1 MGDLE
6 IHTADGWIKLED
18 VPLFN
23 TIPCQLC
30 NEPTEVRDITLP
42 VVVKDGK
49 LVTGTWSCNKCKA
62 VNG

>member
-18 VPLFN
+18 VPLFD

-30 NEPTEVRDITLP
+30 NEPTEVKDITFP
-42 VVVKDGK
+42 AVIKDGH
-49 LVTGTWSCNKCKA
+49 LIAGTWSCNKCKA